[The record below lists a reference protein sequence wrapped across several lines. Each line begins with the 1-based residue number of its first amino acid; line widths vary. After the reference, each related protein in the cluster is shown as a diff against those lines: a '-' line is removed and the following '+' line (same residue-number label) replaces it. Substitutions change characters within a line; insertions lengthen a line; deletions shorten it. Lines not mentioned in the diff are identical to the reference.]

1 MYQHESPGRTNRG
14 VSAVLAY
21 RKRRA
26 DVGEGQGRL
35 RQSQGR
41 RRGSK
46 RQGPG
51 GKGKAQGEKARPRKG
66 TSKYRKDEGK
76 QQRGIA
82 GHCRTVARHD
92 FGQEGCE
99 YRDTPALCRRLLLA
113 RGRVHWYSNG
123 LGHGFIEAEDGG
135 LMASV
140 RREDIGAR
148 EEKIL
153 ENNDE
158 VSFEVVQGAEGPEAR
173 NVSRV

>member
-1 MYQHESPGRTNRG
+1 
-14 VSAVLAY
+14 
-21 RKRRA
+21 
-26 DVGEGQGRL
+26 
-35 RQSQGR
+35 
-41 RRGSK
+41 
-46 RQGPG
+46 
-51 GKGKAQGEKARPRKG
+51 
-66 TSKYRKDEGK
+66 
-76 QQRGIA
+76 
-82 GHCRTVARHD
+82 
-92 FGQEGCE
+92 
-99 YRDTPALCRRLLLA
+99 
-113 RGRVHWYSNG
+113 VHWYSNG